1 MTMEYRTLPRGFGKI
16 QLLSAEAMFGQNG
29 IWHAKDRH
37 ELSTAINAHSSALYE
52 IVRDNA
58 VSPTVRKKIDQAI
71 NLARSGNPLSDKAA
85 HELVPML
92 NSAAFRTAGSS
103 TMKWTAWVRGGKEG
117 LEVVSKPKRFKP
129 VSDLPQAEVF
139 VQVGDDLFNPIRA
152 TTERV
157 TRAVVGAI
165 DETRRRYPA
174 AKVEEFRE
182 LAARVAEE
190 GVFEPQNRK
199 ALMKVDYKFVQ
210 GTDGKK
216 RAAVI
221 DVSSELLGAGFTDE
235 VLKTYNL
242 PTGLSKSLAHAFLN
256 IHRDES
262 GTLPKTVAIM
272 VRDKQ
277 LAEVFKRDIGA
288 LKEHL
293 ERILKQQNPE
303 AAVNVVL
310 QQSVEK
316 RVQGSR
322 SADARNIPF
331 TGLKVQDLSTGK
343 SISPDLL
350 IRYGRFPLQDEADEY
365 LKAKGV
371 KVLDWSDYVV
381 AADKTVNGRVL
392 NVLKLEPESAVFVPK
407 NSASQNSIFTQG
419 YEQELDAAI
428 ERAKI
433 EHWSGLVVKLPT
445 KLAIGETGQEAVTAH
460 FVNPHSPLQVN
471 ALKRAISLMSSRGNS
486 LPASEKN
493 KAKLTFEELAVSSL
507 PELGGKGL
515 EIRTLAMPRFKVAKV
530 TKFVSPT

>member
-1 MTMEYRTLPRGFGKI
+1 MAMEYRTLPRGFGKI
-16 QLLSAEAMFGQNG
+16 QLLSAEAMFGKNG
-29 IWHAKDRH
+29 IWHARNSP
-37 ELSTAINAHSSALYE
+37 ELSAAISAHSSALSE
-52 IVRDNA
+52 IAQDRA
-58 VSPTVRKKIDQAI
+58 VSPIVRQKLQDAI
-71 NLARSGNPLSDKAA
+71 HLANGGNSISDHDS

-117 LEVVSKPKRFKP
+117 LKVVSKPKRFRP

-139 VQVGDDLFNPIRA
+139 VQVGNDLFDPISA
-152 TTERV
+152 TTGKV

-165 DETRRRYPA
+165 DETRRRYPT
-174 AKVEEFRE
+174 AKVDEFRE
-182 LAARVAEE
+182 LAAKVAEE

-199 ALMKVDYKFVQ
+199 ALMKVDYKLVR
-210 GTDGKK
+210 GKSGRT

-235 VLKTYNL
+235 VLKTYKL
-242 PTGLSKSLAHAFLN
+242 PSGLAKSLAHAFLN
-256 IHRDES
+256 IHKEES

-277 LAEVFKRDIGA
+277 LAETFKRDIGA
-288 LKEHL
+288 LRDNV
-293 ERILKQQNPE
+293 ERILRQSNPD

-310 QQSVEK
+310 QQSVES
-316 RVQGSR
+316 RVKGVR
-322 SADARNIPF
+322 SGEARGFPF
-331 TGLKVQDLSTGK
+331 TGLKVQDFLTNKST
-343 SISPDLL
+343 SPDLL
-350 IRYGRFPLQDEADEY
+350 IRYGRFPLSDETDAY
-365 LKAKGV
+365 LKSKGV
-371 KVLDWSDYVV
+371 KVLDKSDYVV

-392 NVLKLEPESAVFVPK
+392 NILKLEPENTVFVPR
-407 NSASQNSIFTQG
+407 NSASQHSIFTRG
-419 YEQELDAAI
+419 YEQELDTAI

-433 EHWSGLVVKLPT
+433 EQWSGLVVKLPT

-515 EIRTLAMPRFKVAKV
+515 EIRTLAMPRFKVVGVK
-530 TKFVSPT
+530 KFVSPA